1 MQSAKSNKLTST
13 SLSVPKP
20 ATNQSSDNPED
31 HSQLKDPPECGMLVP
46 VEPCLDPSV
55 VIPPSTETEHKSAE
69 PTIGHAA
76 QLASAIF
83 SKYPVAKTLIRQTT
97 PYSICQ
103 IK

>member
-46 VEPCLDPSV
+46 VEPGLDPSV
-55 VIPPSTETEHKSAE
+55 VIPPSTETEHKVQSL
-69 PTIGHAA
+69 PLLTQHN
-76 QLASAIF
+76 
-83 SKYPVAKTLIRQTT
+83 
-97 PYSICQ
+97 
-103 IK
+103 